1 MPSAAGSHCARV
13 KDAFRQ
19 VMLTS
24 RGSLVGSRSVFLHV
38 GGYLFLPSKT
48 EQHLIS

>member
-19 VMLTS
+19 VMLMS
-24 RGSLVGSRSVFLHV
+24 RGSLVVAAPFFCTLAAIYSCHR
-38 GGYLFLPSKT
+38 KRNNT
-48 EQHLIS
+48 